1 MARNLTRWAAIGT
14 GLLAGAAGAA
24 LWRWKKRRLVELA
37 AGCELL
43 ETDRGTIEVAR
54 RGSGPPVL
62 VLHGD
67 PGGYDQSL
75 LFGEALFGEDIEIIA
90 PSRPGYLRTP
100 LADNRSPSEQ
110 AALFVALLD
119 ELGIK
124 QTVVAGISGG
134 GPAALHVAA
143 EYPERVSGLILVS
156 AVTIEIDE
164 RSFDIGNPLID
175 PILTSTPVL
184 DLRTGLFVLL
194 RRFASE
200 HLITLSHRMLSTL
213 EGDALEEYVEFVAA
227 EPDYW
232 QQELKMISSLLPA
245 SARID
250 GTLNDQ
256 YWFRQLPLADYE
268 DIECPVLVL
277 HGEFDAAV
285 PISHAEFVAERL
297 SNADLHRLEADH
309 LIGVGPDAENAK
321 QDVQAFIDS
330 ISSPGE
336 PMTQ

>member
-1 MARNLTRWAAIGT
+1 MGRKWTRWTAIGM
-14 GLLAGAAGAA
+14 GLLTGTAGGA
-24 LWRWKKRRLVELA
+24 LWRWKKRRLAELT
-37 AGCELL
+37 AGSELV
-43 ETDRGTIEVAR
+43 ETDRGTVEVAR

-75 LFGEALFGEDIEIIA
+75 LFGEALFGDNVELIA

-100 LADNRSPSEQ
+100 LADNKSPSEQ

-119 ELGIK
+119 ELGID
-124 QTVVAGISGG
+124 QTVVAGVSGG
-134 GPAALHVAA
+134 GPASLHLAA
-143 EYPERVSGLILVS
+143 EYPDRVSGLILVS

-164 RSFDIGNPLID
+164 RSFDIGHPLID

-194 RRFASE
+194 RRFAPE
-200 HLITLSHRMLSTL
+200 RLITLGHGMMSTL
-213 EGDALEEYVEFVAA
+213 EDNELEEYVEFVAA
-227 EPDYW
+227 RPNHR
-232 QQELKMISSLLPA
+232 QQELEMISSLLPA

-256 YWFRQLPLADYE
+256 YWFRQLPLTDYE
-268 DIECPVLVL
+268 TIECPVLVL

-285 PISHAEFVAERL
+285 PIIHAEFVAERL

-309 LIGVGPDAENAK
+309 LIGVGPDADNAK
-321 QDVQAFIDS
+321 HDVQSFIDS
-330 ISSPGE
+330 IVLPGE
-336 PMTQ
+336 P